1 MSDVF
6 RAAMMELHQGQESG
20 LVFQREGKP
29 ILGRDDDAAWY
40 ELCERAG
47 VRRMVLHTARHTVIS
62 HLLDAGVDAELIR
75 QFAGHSTLLST
86 RHYLHSSED
95 AMRAALDKL
104 AG

>member
-1 MSDVF
+1 MYRVF
-6 RAAMMELHQGQESG
+6 ETLRQGGMDG
-20 LVFQREGKP
+20 LDG
-29 ILGRDDDAAWY
+29 AAWY
-40 ELCERAG
+40 ELCERSG

-95 AMRAALDKL
+95 AMRDALGKL
-104 AG
+104 G